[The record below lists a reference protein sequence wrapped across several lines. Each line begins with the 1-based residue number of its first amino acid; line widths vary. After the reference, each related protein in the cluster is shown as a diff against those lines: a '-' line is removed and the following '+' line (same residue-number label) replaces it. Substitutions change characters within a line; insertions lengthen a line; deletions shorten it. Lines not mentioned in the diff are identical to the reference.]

1 MAWKGST
8 NGVQNVS
15 RGCLKGDDLTG
26 SGLICNGIFCPE
38 NRFGLK
44 RVFGSISSKK
54 ESTYKEEAIGREVI
68 WQGSLSPVQPPM
80 IPGKIPNT
88 QITTQVKHLAL

>member
-15 RGCLKGDDLTG
+15 RGCLGGDDLTG

-54 ESTYKEEAIGREVI
+54 NQRIKKREVI